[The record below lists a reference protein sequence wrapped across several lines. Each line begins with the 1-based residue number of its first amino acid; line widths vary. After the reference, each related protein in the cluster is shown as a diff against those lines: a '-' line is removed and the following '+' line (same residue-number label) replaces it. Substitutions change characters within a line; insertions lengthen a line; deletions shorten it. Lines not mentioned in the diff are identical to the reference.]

1 MAGHELAPVQ
11 QQDGGQ
17 KSAQA
22 GNSGLENDRQNEKGR
37 SQSDRKGM
45 RGAGQEQPW
54 LPPRLGCTGQSV
66 LRLASFEFQTLKHES
81 EQLLPT
87 VIVKET
93 REGAQALEE
102 LTAGAQGLARGLIH
116 VATQMQDGTHQKSQQ
131 EKAQE
136 HVG

>member
-1 MAGHELAPVQ
+1 
-11 QQDGGQ
+11 
-17 KSAQA
+17 
-22 GNSGLENDRQNEKGR
+22 
-37 SQSDRKGM
+37 M

-54 LPPRLGCTGQSV
+54 FRPRLGCTGQSG

-81 EQLLPT
+81 EELLPA

-102 LTAGAQGLARGLIH
+102 LTAGAQGRAHGLIH
-116 VATQMQDGTHQKSQQ
+116 GATQMQDGMHHKSQQ